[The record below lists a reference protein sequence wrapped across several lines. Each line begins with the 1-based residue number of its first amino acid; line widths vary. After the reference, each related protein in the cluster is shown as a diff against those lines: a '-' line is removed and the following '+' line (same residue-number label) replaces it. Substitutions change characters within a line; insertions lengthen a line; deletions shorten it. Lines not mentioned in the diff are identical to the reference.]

1 MMAVAVLAHK
11 FISAI
16 DRWRSI
22 GKRDPLMR
30 LANRKDAHRPTKIDD
45 LFIRSDDIF
54 IRFIVFRVRHS
65 IKIVQFTFSSRIIV
79 SCPLFFVCV
88 SSSTIRMAQS
98 LPLCLGVECHISGYI
113 ELIIWLIHLWA
124 STVRPGRESS
134 GSNRRHDEA
143 PQNYSG
149 AAAGSFSLSPLCL
162 AWIRISWCQ
171 STTNGEKDI
180 LPPYGWIINTG
191 QENLLPA

>member
-1 MMAVAVLAHK
+1 MYTCLLNDSYLLGLYIWLMMAVAVLAHK

-79 SCPLFFVCV
+79 SCPLFFCV
-88 SSSTIRMAQS
+88 RVFLHHPHGAVIASLFGRRMS
-98 LPLCLGVECHISGYI
+98 YF
-113 ELIIWLIHLWA
+113 WLYRAYYLTYPSMGIN
-124 STVRPGRESS
+124 S
-134 GSNRRHDEA
+134 
-143 PQNYSG
+143 
-149 AAAGSFSLSPLCL
+149 AAG
-162 AWIRISWCQ
+162 
-171 STTNGEKDI
+171 
-180 LPPYGWIINTG
+180 
-191 QENLLPA
+191 